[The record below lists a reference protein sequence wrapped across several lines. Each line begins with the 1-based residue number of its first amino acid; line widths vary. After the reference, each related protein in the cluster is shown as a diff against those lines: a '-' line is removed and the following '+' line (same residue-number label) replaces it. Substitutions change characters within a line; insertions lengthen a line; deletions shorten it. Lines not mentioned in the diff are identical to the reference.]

1 MLPNGI
7 QRLGLTGSL
16 IAVAVLGLSGCASGL
31 GGSDYERTTARRVYE
46 VKMGVIESLRPV
58 KLEGTKSGVGGL
70 AGGAIGGIAGSGV
83 GGGRG
88 GAVSTVLG
96 VVAGGLAGAALEEGG
111 TRKPGLE
118 IVVRLDS
125 GRLLAVIQE
134 DKGEAFQ
141 VGERVRLLESRGE
154 ARISR

>member
-1 MLPNGI
+1 M
-7 QRLGLTGSL
+7 
-16 IAVAVLGLSGCASGL
+16 
-31 GGSDYERTTARRVYE
+31 
-46 VKMGVIESLRPV
+46 
-58 KLEGTKSGVGGL
+58 
-70 AGGAIGGIAGSGV
+70 AGHAGRDAIGGIAGSGV

-88 GAVSTVLG
+88 SAVSTVLG

-134 DKGEAFQ
+134 DKGESFQ